1 MATEIGD
8 PQALQQLALEE
19 NRVGRALF
27 KKAREAALSKTRG
40 NYPAAEAILDV
51 VREGADNG
59 SEAGYAAE
67 AKRFGELVQSLRRM
81 LLMSIFHRIAS
92 AEERQRCR

>member
-19 NRVGRALF
+19 NRVGRALLF

-67 AKRFGELVQSLRRM
+67 AKRFGELVQS
-81 LLMSIFHRIAS
+81 
-92 AEERQRCR
+92 AEADA

>member
-1 MATEIGD
+1 M
-8 PQALQQLALEE
+8 EE
-19 NRVGRALF
+19 NRVGRALLF

-67 AKRFGELVQSLRRM
+67 AKRFGELVQSAEADA
-81 LLMSIFHRIAS
+81 SNVDFSSYAS